1 MKKNEEIVV
10 NLKTEEEHESVRNL
24 SDADKKNVDRIKE
37 KLRAELGIEI
47 LKEMERQEQLE
58 KAKEQQS
65 QQASQPAQH
74 QQSQAR
80 EQTAES
86 TTAKPKV
93 ERVNLAEIKAEK
105 EHIVPQQKQQVTQPA
120 QHKPT
125 QPQQPK
131 ASVKPASSQQASQV
145 VTGAKPVNEDKNFT
159 PEKLNERV
167 NSSKTKST
175 EVIKQPANN
184 TQKRYSI
191 SAEQL
196 AKKRYSQFMEQY
208 SKKEEIVDVAS
219 VGKYDSELDFQLNR
233 KIKKVRFPL
242 PKYAKILLCCL
253 AVLIL
258 AASGFGIAKYLY
270 KEPPE
275 ILLTKVTMS
284 QPISN
289 DYYVVNNVY
298 VGDKL
303 NCSNIYLNCE
313 YSDGSVQEVALT
325 RDMIKVATTKVN
337 SNDIFTEAGD
347 AIFQVKYKDKTLN
360 LKYVVEQKVVQ
371 SISLFTPSATNTYD
385 IVATTNTLDI
395 QNSVIVNAK
404 YSNGVTQRIDINE
417 CSYKIA
423 GMPQPVKIQNG
434 TITLSG
440 VNNGQS
446 YEVVI
451 SYGKFTAS
459 FKIFVNINNA

>member
-1 MKKNEEIVV
+1 MKNNEEIIV

-24 SDADKKNVDRIKE
+24 SDADKKNVDKIKE

-58 KAKEQQS
+58 KAKEEQKQAAQVKQPS
-65 QQASQPAQH
+65 QQE
-74 QQSQAR
+74 QSSV
-80 EQTAES
+80 E
-86 TTAKPKV
+86 KPKV
-93 ERVNLAEIKAEK
+93 ERVNLSEIRAEK
-105 EHIVPQQKQQVTQPA
+105 EHIAPQQA
-120 QHKPT
+120 Q
-125 QPQQPK
+125 QQPK
-131 ASVKPASSQQASQV
+131 ATVKPASSKQASQV
-145 VTGAKPVNEDKNFT
+145 VTADKPVNEDKNFT
-159 PEKLNERV
+159 SEKLEERV

-196 AKKRYSQFMEQY
+196 AKQRYSQFMEQY
-208 SKKEEIVDVAS
+208 SKKEEIVDVAT

-253 AVLIL
+253 VVLVL
-258 AASGFGIAKYLY
+258 AASGVGLATYFYEA
-270 KEPPE
+270 PPE

-284 QPISN
+284 QPQSDN
-289 DYYVVNNVY
+289 YYIVNNVF

-313 YSDGSVQEVALT
+313 YSDGSTQEVALT